1 MKKWKREVL
10 LNVPIEFAWTYF
22 YGDISKKKKIF
33 PKVVDE
39 EIIKQTEPIIGTI
52 INQSYQNGSLTEQY
66 QITIKKYTNESN
78 YKAIQESFLLNNRFK
93 MTTEYE
99 LESQSDKITKFIY
112 TSINK
117 PKNPL
122 LSIFQLFGSDEVI
135 VNFLNKAKVAI
146 ELDYE
151 QSLNEEIL

>member
-1 MKKWKREVL
+1 MKKWKKEII
-10 LNVPIEFAWTYF
+10 LNVPIEFAWPYF

-39 EIIKQTEPIIGTI
+39 EITMETEQIIGTI
-52 INQSYQNGSLTEQY
+52 INQSYQIGSVTEQY
-66 QITIKKYTNESN
+66 EITIKKYTNDPN
-78 YKAIQESFLLNNRFK
+78 YKAFQESFLLNNRFK

-99 LESQSDKITKFIY
+99 LESQSDKMTKFIY

-122 LSIFQLFGSDEVI
+122 LSIFQLFGNDEVI
-135 VNFLNKAKVAI
+135 MNFLNRTKVAI
-146 ELDYE
+146 ELDF
-151 QSLNEEIL
+151 EETQNKEVK